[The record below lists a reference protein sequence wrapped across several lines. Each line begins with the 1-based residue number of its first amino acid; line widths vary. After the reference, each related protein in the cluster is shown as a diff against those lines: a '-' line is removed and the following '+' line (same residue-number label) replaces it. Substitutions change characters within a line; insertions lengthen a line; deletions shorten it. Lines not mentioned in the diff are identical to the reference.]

1 MSYRTLCAFCRTL
14 TRSFLCQYNLLEISE
29 STIMEAVRS
38 WADRLA
44 ELCNAYDG
52 VESAAF
58 NWMVKSGGRLSNYA
72 CIVSFQAS
80 TSAPGRLRRADGQAE
95 WPVEWPESIVITPW
109 RISSG
114 GSPRTYSCRLIVPSW
129 YLLRDSIH
137 RTLAEGEKE
146 KWTAHKDKLAE
157 AMAELDEVST
167 FSVTRMHFYF

>member
-1 MSYRTLCAFCRTL
+1 
-14 TRSFLCQYNLLEISE
+14 
-29 STIMEAVRS
+29 MEAVRS

-72 CIVSFQAS
+72 CI
-80 TSAPGRLRRADGQAE
+80 
-95 WPVEWPESIVITPW
+95 
-109 RISSG
+109 
-114 GSPRTYSCRLIVPSW
+114 RLIVPSW